1 MSYPILSPEC
11 EASRLRA
18 LSALKLI
25 DTPPEAAFDA
35 LATLAAR
42 LLDCPIGLVT
52 LIERDRQWIKAAEGT
67 DVTENTRRDAF
78 CSHTI
83 AGDGPLIIN
92 DMTVDARFAHN
103 PLVTNAPSLRAYAGV
118 PITARDPDGGAQV
131 PVGAVCVLDIKPRSF
146 SPAQRDLLAP
156 LSALAEAL
164 LDARALQLQ
173 AEAQSDEL
181 RRTARVS
188 RQAERIAEMGSWR
201 LDLSDDSITWS
212 EGVYRI
218 HELDPGE
225 GVPLQGALEFYPEP
239 ARALVS
245 GALANTMETGAPFD
259 FETDFVTAK
268 GAKRRVRAM
277 GELELKGGVPAA
289 VIGVFQDVT
298 GRHAVEESLRRS
310 ASIDELTG
318 IANRAAFN
326 AELEKAVALAQRGDE
341 RLGVILLDV
350 DHFKQVNDTHGH
362 LVGDDVL
369 RAYGRRLRRVDP
381 DNCFAARLG
390 GDEFGLIVRGEGA
403 ARISEIVDRLLI
415 DLRVPVRAAAGVIQ
429 VSATIGHA
437 CYRTEDTTLRDFVHR
452 ADLALYEAKRRARGT
467 AYAWGDLREGD
478 RRAA

>member
-1 MSYPILSPEC
+1 MSYPELSPEH

-18 LSALKLI
+18 LSALKLV
-25 DTPPEAAFDA
+25 DTPPDRAFDA

-52 LIERDRQWIKAAEGT
+52 LVERDRQWIKAAQGIDLAEGA
-67 DVTENTRRDAF
+67 RHDAF

-83 AGDGPLIIN
+83 ACGGPFVVR
-92 DMTVDARFAHN
+92 DATVDPRFDTN
-103 PLVTNAPSLRAYAGV
+103 PLVTERPALRAYVGV
-118 PITARDPDGGAQV
+118 PIFARDPVGGARV
-131 PVGAVCVLDIKPRSF
+131 AVGAVCALDTRPRSF
-146 SPAQRDLLAP
+146 TSDQQALLAP
-156 LSALAEAL
+156 LSAIAETL
-164 LDARALQLQ
+164 FEARVLQLQ

-201 LDLSDDSITWS
+201 LDLSDDAITWS

-218 HELDPGE
+218 HELDPGK
-225 GVPLQGALEFYPEP
+225 GVPLQGALEFYPEH

-245 GALANTMETGAPFD
+245 GALANTIETGAPFD
-259 FETDFVTAK
+259 IETDLVTAK
-268 GAKRRVRAM
+268 GARRRVRAM
-277 GELELKGGVPAA
+277 GELELKAGTPAA
-289 VIGVFQDVT
+289 VIGVFQNVT
-298 GRHAVEESLRRS
+298 ERHAVEESLRRS
-310 ASIDELTG
+310 ASVDELTG

-326 AELEKAVALAQRGDE
+326 TALEHAVAVAQRGDE
-341 RLGVILLDV
+341 RLGIVLIDG

-362 LVGDDVL
+362 LAGDDVL

-390 GDEFGLIVRGEGA
+390 GDEFGLIVRDHAA

-415 DLRVPVRAAAGVIQ
+415 DLRVPVRTAAGVIP
-429 VSATIGHA
+429 VSGTIGHA
-437 CYRTEDTTLRDFVHR
+437 CFHSKDTTLRDFVHR

-467 AYAWGDLREGD
+467 AYAWGDLREAE

>member
-1 MSYPILSPEC
+1 MSYPELSPER
-11 EASRLRA
+11 EASRLRTLA
-18 LSALKLI
+18 ALKLV
-25 DTPPEAAFDA
+25 DTAPEAAFDA

-52 LIERDRQWIKAAEGT
+52 LIQEDRQWIKAAQGAH
-67 DVTENTRRDAF
+67 VTQGTRRDAF

-83 AGDGPLIIN
+83 AGDGPLIID
-92 DMTVDARFAHN
+92 DMTADTRFERN
-103 PLVTNAPSLRAYAGV
+103 PMVTGSPSLRAYAGV
-118 PITARDPDGGAQV
+118 PIAARDPENGTRVA
-131 PVGAVCVLDIKPRSF
+131 VGAVCALDIKPRNF
-146 SPAQRDLLAP
+146 TPDQRALLAP

-164 LDARALQLQ
+164 LDSRALQLQ

-188 RQAERIAEMGSWR
+188 RQAERIAEMGNWR

-218 HELDPGE
+218 HELDPGK
-225 GVPLQGALEFYPEP
+225 GVPLQGALEFYPEQ

-259 FETDFVTAK
+259 IETDFVTAK
-268 GAKRRVRAM
+268 GRKRRVRAM

-298 GRHAVEESLRRS
+298 ARYAVEESLRRS
-310 ASIDELTG
+310 ASSDELTG
-318 IANRAAFN
+318 IANRAAFTT
-326 AELEKAVALAQRGDE
+326 ELERLVAIAKSGDE
-341 RLGVILLDV
+341 RLGVIMIDG
-350 DHFKQVNDTHGH
+350 DYFKQINDTHGH
-362 LVGDDVL
+362 LAGDDVL

-381 DNCFAARLG
+381 GKCFAARLG
-390 GDEFGLIVRGEGA
+390 GDEFGLIVRGDAA

-467 AYAWGDLREGD
+467 AYAWGDLRETD